1 VLRRTKKSR
10 TSKFRTDGRPRK
22 IVNWIRFTAF
32 SGSVSPARY
41 KGALGEINDW
51 RKRNKLPPLAG
62 AHLEECKREVI
73 SAVRSVEYFKECAPF
88 VDTPKDYKKML
99 QKDARALRKAAEVRS
114 STRVWELRPL
124 LLEEAT
130 MLDRRAAGEQPRI
143 SAREQAVDL
152 AEQLLTRFGGNAPGV
167 TVNSPW
173 LHLSKI
179 LFGEPGADM
188 FEAMRRSRLASR
200 S

>member
-10 TSKFRTDGRPRK
+10 TSKFREDGRPRK
-22 IVNWIRFTAF
+22 IVNWTVFTAF
-32 SGSVSPARY
+32 SGPVSPARY
-41 KGALGEINDW
+41 EGALGDVNEW
-51 RKRNKLPPLAG
+51 RERNNLPPLAG
-62 AHLEECKREVI
+62 EHLKECEREVI

-88 VDTPKDYKKML
+88 VDTPKNYKKML

-130 MLDRRAAGEQPRI
+130 MLDRRATVEQPRI
-143 SAREQAVDL
+143 SARERAVDL
-152 AEQLLTRFGGNAPGV
+152 AEQLLTRFGENAPGL
-167 TVNSPW
+167 TGDGPW
-173 LHLSKI
+173 QHLSAI

-188 FEAMRRSRLASR
+188 FEAMRRSRRASR
-200 S
+200 T